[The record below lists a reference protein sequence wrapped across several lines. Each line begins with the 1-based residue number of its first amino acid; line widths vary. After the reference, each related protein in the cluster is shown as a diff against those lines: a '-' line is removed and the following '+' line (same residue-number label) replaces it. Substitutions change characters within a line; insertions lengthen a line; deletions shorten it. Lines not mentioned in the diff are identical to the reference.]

1 MLNFTEQDLNNLKDA
16 LKSGATTVTIG
27 NRSMTYRSLDDILK
41 LIKLIENNIN
51 DTASESTTNVVSG
64 FSRKG
69 ENNE

>member
-16 LKSGATTVTIG
+16 LKSGVTTVTIG